1 MGLRAYTIRLEKQL
15 RMDYIDKI
23 ILEHI
28 SINYRFGIILNDG
41 QMLAE
46 SHGNTP
52 NIDKYAS
59 GIISIFRE
67 KIFPYIKDGGTYAA
81 RIKNPGE
88 LGDFEK
94 FFDSCD
100 IGIIASIRD
109 GSMSWQSAYDQNESY
124 FSDRNSHVK
133 ISLSCA
139 ASTQEQLESLIA
151 TNFSH
156 EISHAYED
164 FQRSRHMVPSIKNI
178 TSDSRYMANLMAWK
192 FGTSSNQRI
201 LGKMFYW
208 LNEMELKAIIGQI
221 STEIKGKSVK
231 SPKEAFEAV
240 KTTNAYSI
248 FKKLWQNVSYIEN
261 CDDDMTRI
269 DLLSGYKLITG
280 KEVNW
285 ETFVSEIEGLWSRW
299 KRKFLQNAGK
309 IAYDYYCE
317 TQAPMVNS
325 KF

>member
-1 MGLRAYTIRLEKQL
+1 
-15 RMDYIDKI
+15 MDYIDKI

-28 SINYRFGIILNDG
+28 SINYRFGLIINDG

-52 NIDKYAS
+52 YIDKYAS
-59 GIISIFRE
+59 GIIGIFRE
-67 KIFPYIKDGGTYAA
+67 KILPYIKDGGTYAENI
-81 RIKNPGE
+81 RVPGM
-88 LGDFEK
+88 LGDFPK
-94 FFDSCD
+94 FFNSCD
-100 IGIIASIRD
+100 ISIIASIRD
-109 GSMSWQSAYDQNESY
+109 GKAGWQSAYDQHGSHFGDGY
-124 FSDRNSHVK
+124 GHVK
-133 ISLSCA
+133 INLSCG

-164 FQRSRHMVPSIKNI
+164 FQRSRHGAPSIKNI
-178 TSDSRYMANLMAWK
+178 TSDNRYMGNLMAWK
-192 FGTSSNQRI
+192 YGSTANQRI

-208 LNEMELKAIIGQI
+208 LNEMELKAIIGQM

-231 SPKEAFEAV
+231 TPNEAFEAV
-240 KTTNAYSI
+240 KTTEAYSI

-261 CDDDMTRI
+261 CEDEMTRNDI
-269 DLLSGYKLITG
+269 LNGYKFITG
-280 KEVNW
+280 NAVKW
-285 ETFVSEIEGLWSRW
+285 EYLVSEIDRLWNRW

-317 TQAPMVNS
+317 TQAPMVNT
-325 KF
+325 KM